1 MIAKRNDAVRVT
13 WMSRGGATGVTRET
27 LTRKGAAVA
36 KTAPSTRVDAQK
48 TRDAPRRRNVAAAI
62 EITPR
67 RRNVAAAIEVR
78 LAEWIWRRRGA
89 ADVVTM
95 DGIMMRKK
103 SIVQVAVVMPG
114 VMSS

>member
-1 MIAKRNDAVRVT
+1 
-13 WMSRGGATGVTRET
+13 